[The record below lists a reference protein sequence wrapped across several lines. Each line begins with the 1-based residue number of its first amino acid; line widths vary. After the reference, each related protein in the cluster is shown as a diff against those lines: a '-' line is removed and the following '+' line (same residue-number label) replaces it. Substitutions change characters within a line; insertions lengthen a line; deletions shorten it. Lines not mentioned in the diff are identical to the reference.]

1 MEPRSVRFHPQA
13 EQEAQ
18 RAFRWYNERSPTAAH
33 AFLADLDHAV
43 LRVAEAPERWPH
55 YQGTARRYI
64 FQQFPFSLIYRITDD
79 AIDVIAIAHHR
90 RRPGYWS
97 NR

>member
-1 MEPRSVRFHPQA
+1 MAPRSVRFHPEA

-18 RAFRWYNERSPTAAH
+18 RAFQWYNERSASAAR
-33 AFLADLDHAV
+33 AFLADLDHAI
-43 LRVAEAPERWPH
+43 LRVTEAPARWPH
-55 YQGTARRYI
+55 YQGTTRRYI
-64 FQQFPFSLIYRITDD
+64 FQRFPFSLIYRIMDD
-79 AIDVIAIAHHR
+79 AIEVIAVAHHR

>member
-1 MEPRSVRFHPQA
+1 MAPRNVRFHPAA
-13 EQEAQ
+13 EAEAQ
-18 RAFRWYNERSPTAAH
+18 RAYQWYDERNPTAAR

-43 LRVAEAPERWPH
+43 RRVQETPERWLV
-55 YQGTARRYI
+55 YQGAARRYV
-64 FQQFPFSLIYRITDD
+64 FQRFPFSLIYRVTDE
-79 AIDVIAIAHHR
+79 AIDVIAVAHHR